1 MRTEQNFDFRKKL
14 ETVHESGRRDKSRCT
29 HASEFEV
36 KDGCLLWLGEADEVS
51 QTAAEDFIDFFK
63 TSMGVSVALTADKAK
78 ASLCAQTAASA
89 GENLGEYA
97 VARGFKIRT
106 DENGISILGHD
117 ARGIAQAFYYIEDL
131 MCFESAPVL
140 AHGEIMKKPLF
151 TPQMVHSGYGF
162 DEFPDNYLMRI
173 AHEGRDAILVYTKE
187 VNQSRIG
194 YIDFNDLIRRAAK
207 YGLDVYAYSIIQSI
221 KHPDEADAEEYYDS
235 TYGRLFREC
244 PGLKGIT
251 LVGESIGFPSK
262 DPRVPPRNPNGNPYG
277 ISPPGWSSKNFP
289 CVDYQQWLNLIS
301 KVIRKYN
308 PEADI
313 VLWTY
318 NFSKHKLEARRPL
331 LESLPKDIA
340 LEATFEMG
348 SQPYLYG
355 KARGR
360 VMDYTINVVG
370 PSTSFTSEAEIAKN
384 RNLRLYSMTNTG
396 GRTWDFGVIP
406 YMPFPQQWMKRY
418 QQMRSAHETYGLS
431 GIMETHH
438 YGLYPSVISKLSKH
452 CFLSPYE
459 DMDALWRK
467 IVISEFGKE
476 NYEQV
481 DAAMRHMSEAIT
493 YCTPTN
499 SDQYGAARTG
509 PATPFNL
516 SREFALPDRTPNSP
530 FGNRISHTRYSN
542 WSCGPYDWPTPLRVL
557 EEIKCTEKM
566 LAYTEQAVA
575 ALKNLPA
582 PNTHTEDLENLFKF
596 ILNSTKSILHAKQW
610 HLLLS
615 RYNVAYTHEALAC
628 VLDEMEA
635 LLRKER
641 QNALDTI
648 PLVEHDS
655 AIGYEPSMGYMCDRW
670 HLEWKLQQ
678 VDYVLNWE
686 IANTRKGMALTMEH
700 EE

>member
-29 HASEFEV
+29 LANEFEV
-36 KDGCLLWLGEADEVS
+36 KDGCLFWLGETDEVS
-51 QTAAEDFIDFFK
+51 RTAVADFIDFFK
-63 TSMGVSVALTADKAK
+63 TSMGVSVALTTDKAK
-78 ASLCAQTAASA
+78 ASIFAQTATAA

-97 VARGFKIRT
+97 VTRGFKIT
-106 DENGISILGHD
+106 CTENGICILGHD

-140 AHGEIMKKPLF
+140 AHGDIVKKPLF

-207 YGLDVYAYSIIQSI
+207 YGLDVYAYSIIKSA
-221 KHPDEADAEEYYDS
+221 KHPDDEDAEEYYDS
-235 TYGRLFREC
+235 TYGRLFHEC
-244 PGLKGIT
+244 PGLKGVT

-262 DPRVPPRNPNGNPYG
+262 DPRIPPRKPDSNPYG
-277 ISPPGWSSKNFP
+277 IPSPGWTSSNFP
-289 CVDYQQWLNLIS
+289 CADYPQWLGMLS

-318 NFSKHKLEARRPL
+318 NFARHPKEIRLPL
-331 LESLPKDIA
+331 IETLPADIT

-348 SQPYLYG
+348 KQPHPFG

-360 VMDYTINVVG
+360 IMDYSLQFAG
-370 PSTSFTSEAEIAKN
+370 PSSYFTSEAEAAKK
-384 RNLRLYSMTNTG
+384 RDLRLYAMTNTG

-418 QQMRSAHETYGLS
+418 EKMREAHEAYGLS

-459 DMDALWRK
+459 DMDELWRK

-493 YCTPTN
+493 YCTPTA

-530 FGNRISHTRYSN
+530 FGNRISHTRYSS
-542 WSCGPYDWPTPLRVL
+542 WFCGPYDWPTPLRIL

-566 LAYTEQAVA
+566 LACAEKAVA
-575 ALKNLPA
+575 ALENLPA
-582 PNTHTEDLENLFKF
+582 PNTHTEDLENLFKY
-596 ILNSTKSILHAKQW
+596 IVNATKSILHAKHW
-610 HLLLS
+610 HQLLS
-615 RYNVAYTHEALAC
+615 QYNVSHTHEAFGR

-655 AIGYEPSMGYMCDRW
+655 AIGYEPSMGYLGDRW
-670 HLEWKLQQ
+670 HLEWKIRQ

-686 IANTRKGMALTMEH
+686 IANTRKGMAQTMD
-700 EE
+700 EED